1 MEKNRDLRED
11 PFLHSGD
18 MLYVPKNTLSKIDKM
33 IPNLS
38 MGSYLPLA
46 IP

>member
-1 MEKNRDLRED
+1 
-11 PFLHSGD
+11 
-18 MLYVPKNTLSKIDKM
+18 VPKNTLSKIDRI